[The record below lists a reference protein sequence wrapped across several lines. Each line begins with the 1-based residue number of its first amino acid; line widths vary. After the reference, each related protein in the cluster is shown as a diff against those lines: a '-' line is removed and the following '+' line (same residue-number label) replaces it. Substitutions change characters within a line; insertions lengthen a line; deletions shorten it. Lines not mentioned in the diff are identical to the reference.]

1 MAREKKQERE
11 KVGENEA
18 RKWRRI
24 ISTSWLTFSVQF
36 GPKIGHFFLVI
47 PSP

>member
-1 MAREKKQERE
+1 VAREKRQGRE

-18 RKWRRI
+18 RKWRR